1 MYEKMKRRGQT
12 ASKLFLVKK
21 TPRPMSNKNLFPSFS
36 YEVKLK
42 NKFKKIKIIVKFILS
57 RAK

>member
-1 MYEKMKRRGQT
+1 MYEKMKRRGRT

-36 YEVKLK
+36 YEVELK
-42 NKFKKIKIIVKFILS
+42 NKLKKIKIIVKFI
-57 RAK
+57 RA